1 MLHYKNYNALSDS
14 ITNDEVIKKI
24 AQLEMQY
31 EFDKILHDKEL
42 ERANREAEVK
52 AQMQRQKWVRYFL
65 LLGIAV
71 LVIISII
78 IFRNYRI
85 KTRIN
90 RLLNIRKRE
99 IEEKNIA
106 LVQKNEE
113 ITSLAEELK
122 LTNQQITEQAKK
134 LKELDKIK
142 SKFFANISHEFK
154 TPLTLIMALT
164 EKNKKAQS
172 SKGEDVENLKPTGII
187 PLQLLP
193 NYQGM
198 KIREMMS

>member
-172 SKGEDVENLKPTGII
+172 SKGEDAENLKPTGII